1 MYPDYP
7 FAHELP
13 APNGNFYPRDSH
25 LYPRHC
31 NVSLA
36 DPQGYAVADL
46 VNDGNRLDLLRNA
59 RSERTTLTP
68 EEDTE
73 EAQLVHGSL
82 VMN

>member
-31 NVSLA
+31 NVSPA

-46 VNDGNRLDLLRNA
+46 VNDGNRLDLLNA
-59 RSERTTLTP
+59 RSERTTHTP